1 MLPSLTYWVLYCVKV
16 VHLNSQLFCLCI
28 CRIGLIVAI
37 SFSVLSS
44 ACVLSFVLPSKL
56 LEIICFK
63 FRIVWIRMP
72 CKECLLWDWF
82 LLSGCLNSFIFP
94 FAVINKSLQKQ
105 DMFPVLGYLCQHSG
119 NRSVLYQRYIFSGNL
134 EILSLSQRQ

>member
-1 MLPSLTYWVLYCVKV
+1 MVSFILCESSTFKLVALLPVYVQNWSDCNHHFFCFELSLCLHFLPSCLRYYAS
-16 VHLNSQLFCLCI
+16 NSELFE
-28 CRIGLIVAI
+28 
-37 SFSVLSS
+37 S
-44 ACVLSFVLPSKL
+44 
-56 LEIICFK
+56 ECFAK
-63 FRIVWIRMP
+63 NVY
-72 CKECLLWDWF
+72 WF
-82 LLSGCLNSFIFP
+82 LLSGCLNSFIFL